1 MQILHLDSS
10 ILADTSASR
19 ALTRAIVAELLRQ
32 HPGAT
37 VAYRDL
43 VAEAIPHLDG
53 AIAAGFRP
61 VQGTASASTAA
72 EHARSQALVAELLA
86 SDMLVIGAPMY
97 NFSVASQLKAWIDRV
112 VQPGRTFQYTDKG
125 PVGLATGKRVIVAS
139 TRGGTYTSGPLM
151 PLDFQESYLRAVF
164 AFIGITDVQVV
175 RAENLSRGAEAREL
189 AMRSAHAAVAGLAP
203 TARATAS

>member
-10 ILADTSASR
+10 ILADSSASR
-19 ALTRAIVAELLRQ
+19 ALSQAIVAGLLRQ

-37 VAYRDL
+37 VAHRDL

-61 VQGTASASTAA
+61 IAPPAQAATAA
-72 EHARSQALVAELLA
+72 EHARSQTLVAELLA
-86 SDMLVIGAPMY
+86 SDILVIGAPMY

-112 VQPGRTFQYTDKG
+112 VQPGRTFQYTAQG
-125 PVGLATGKRVIVAS
+125 PVGLATGKRVFIAS
-139 TRGGTYTSGPLM
+139 SRGGLYSSGPLA
-151 PLDFQESYLRAVF
+151 PLDFQESYLRAVL

-175 RAENLSRGAEAREL
+175 RAENLSRGPEVREQSL
-189 AMRSAHAAVAGLAP
+189 QAAHAAVDGLWPGSA
-203 TARATAS
+203 ASQ